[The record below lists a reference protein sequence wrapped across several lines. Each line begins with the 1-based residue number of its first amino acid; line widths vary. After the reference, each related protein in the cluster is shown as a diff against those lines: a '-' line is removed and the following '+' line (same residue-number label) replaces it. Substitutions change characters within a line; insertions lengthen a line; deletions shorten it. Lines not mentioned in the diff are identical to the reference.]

1 MSALSKRAAEV
12 EHELGA
18 AWIRYHV
25 GAQAA
30 RFVTGVVVAL
40 LLSLHNG
47 FTDWTDVLPLL
58 AGAMWTTAAQMWPQV
73 PWSLIRDRIDPP
85 KRTVYATGGYIPGPG
100 PSAMPA
106 VGLAQAARIA
116 AAAPAPK
123 TVAEALG
130 TPPPA
135 DPAPPTSASGGVGG

>member
-18 AWIRYHV
+18 AWTRYHV

-30 RFVTGVVVAL
+30 RFVAGVVVSL

-47 FTDWTDVLPLL
+47 LGDWTDLLPLL
-58 AGAMWTTAAQMWPQV
+58 GGAAWATARQMWPQV

-85 KRTVYATGGYIPGPG
+85 QSRTFATGGYVPGPG
-100 PSAMPA
+100 LTAQAPPA
-106 VGLAQAARIA
+106 VS
-116 AAAPAPK
+116 
-123 TVAEALG
+123 
-130 TPPPA
+130 PPPA
-135 DPAPPTSASGGVGG
+135 AEPGAAP